1 MKNEDWDK
9 AFPPDDGKISIG
21 HKTGE
26 PLKHIL
32 ERHPELS
39 NPKADRHMEI
49 CRQMN
54 DTYRIKNEAYG
65 DSFGETYR
73 KLGII
78 SAITR
83 MTDKLNRITALS
95 TGAQNNVKDEAV
107 EDTLI
112 DLANY
117 AIMTKIEIELAKQ
130 REESK

>member
-1 MKNEDWDK
+1 MKFEDWEKSHPLTAEDVIRIGEKGISCEK
-9 AFPPDDGKISIG
+9 A
-21 HKTGE
+21 
-26 PLKHIL
+26 
-32 ERHPELS
+32 

-117 AIMTKIEIELAKQ
+117 AIMTKIEIELAKPQ
-130 REESK
+130 EKSHD